1 MLGLSHGDRPNPAV
15 VLTALAVAVAATAC
29 MGEDESGRKRA
40 EAAEWCRMTIYLD
53 DAADARDGG
62 YASVQITYDR
72 ADEWIESAPAEI
84 RDATRR
90 AAKIVRELQTD
101 PPDPGLAPAREAI
114 GDYAADYCSE
124 PLDCFGDVGRYP
136 VLPCLADEA
145 VRQ

>member
-1 MLGLSHGDRPNPAV
+1 MV
-15 VLTALAVAVAATAC
+15 VALTALAVALVAAAC
-29 MGEDESGRKRA
+29 MGDDDSEQKRA
-40 EAAEWCRMTIYLD
+40 EAAEWCRMTTYLD

-72 ADEWIESAPAEI
+72 ADEWIEAAPADI
-84 RDATRR
+84 REATRR

-101 PPDPGLAPAREAI
+101 PPHPGLAPAREAI

-124 PLDCFGDVGRYP
+124 PLDCFGDVERYP
-136 VLPCLADEA
+136 VLPCLPDKP